1 MMKTRADR
9 IFEILGRHES
19 RMKVGDIAKELEQGE
34 RVKFI
39 HPSTVSATVRQ
50 DNNTRRAQGKTLRF
64 NHSGDGS
71 EEWGYVSLRKK
82 AAGSRATGTSDNSQ
96 VIQENIEKANN
107 AVRQQLKKD
116 IGNLSWQEFESNFLE
131 RVLEALGFN
140 EVQITQPTRDGG
152 KDAICTYKRGIVSSK
167 AIVSAKHWEKGKVG
181 VKEVRDLRGQK
192 GDADTGVIITSSD
205 FTDEAKHEAAPGQ
218 NQRTIV
224 LVDGDLIV
232 DACLGNGIGVEQV
245 SLPALYKFVG
255 FKEPE

>member
-1 MMKTRADR
+1 MKTRADR
-9 IFEILGRHES
+9 IFEILGMHDG
-19 RMKVGDIAKELEQGE
+19 RMKVGDIAKNLEQEE

-50 DNNTRRAQGKTLRF
+50 DNSTHRTQGMTLRF

-71 EEWGYVSLRKK
+71 EEWGYVSLRRK
-82 AAGSRATGTSDNSQ
+82 AAGGRATGTSDDSQ
-96 VIQENIEKANN
+96 VIQESIEKANN
-107 AVRQQLKKD
+107 TVRLQLKKA

-131 RVLEALGFN
+131 RVLDAFGFN

-152 KDAICTYKRGIVSSK
+152 KDAICTYTRGIISSK
-167 AIVSAKHWEKGKVG
+167 AIISAKHWAKGRVG

-205 FTDEAKHEAAPGQ
+205 FTEEAKQEAAPGQ

-232 DACLGNGIGVEQV
+232 EACLVNTIGVEGV
-245 SLPALYKFVG
+245 SLPTLYKFSG
-255 FKEPE
+255 FEKSE

>member
-1 MMKTRADR
+1 MKTRADR
-9 IFEILGRHES
+9 IFEILGIHDGRI
-19 RMKVGDIAKELEQGE
+19 KVGDIAKKLEQEE

-50 DNNTRRAQGKTLRF
+50 DNKTHRDQGTTLRF

-82 AAGSRATGTSDNSQ
+82 AAGGRAGSGTSDYSQ
-96 VIQENIEKANN
+96 VIQESIEKANST
-107 AVRQQLKKD
+107 VRQQLKKA

-131 RVLEALGFN
+131 RVLEAFGFN

-152 KDAICTYKRGIVSSK
+152 KDAICTYKRGIISSK
-167 AIVSAKHWEKGKVG
+167 AIVSAKHWAKGKVG

-205 FTDEAKHEAAPGQ
+205 FTEDAKHEAEPGQ
-218 NQRTIV
+218 NQRTVV

-232 DACLGNGIGVEQV
+232 EACLVNTIGVEEV
-245 SLPALYKFVG
+245 SLPTLYKFSG
-255 FKEPE
+255 FEKSE